1 MNSDNQ
7 QINAAIPEYQ
17 LGEYLLRR
25 RVLTEKQLDDAI
37 EYQCIYGGKLG
48 TSLIELGLATEDQ
61 IAKALSRQL
70 KLHYIKPD
78 RLMHIPES
86 TLTLIPEDIAEKY
99 QVVPYRKKGTTLYV
113 ALNDM
118 TNQQVI
124 AELNQ
129 KLGYSIVPLAIPE
142 IRLIVALKH
151 HYQISPPSRFELLAA
166 QVNKQADPCQT
177 KNSLKK

>member
-61 IAKALSRQL
+61 IAK
-70 KLHYIKPD
+70 
-78 RLMHIPES
+78 
-86 TLTLIPEDIAEKY
+86 
-99 QVVPYRKKGTTLYV
+99 
-113 ALNDM
+113 
-118 TNQQVI
+118 
-124 AELNQ
+124 
-129 KLGYSIVPLAIPE
+129 
-142 IRLIVALKH
+142 
-151 HYQISPPSRFELLAA
+151 PS
-166 QVNKQADPCQT
+166 AD
-177 KNSLKK
+177 N

>member
-1 MNSDNQ
+1 
-7 QINAAIPEYQ
+7 
-17 LGEYLLRR
+17 
-25 RVLTEKQLDDAI
+25 
-37 EYQCIYGGKLG
+37 
-48 TSLIELGLATEDQ
+48 
-61 IAKALSRQL
+61 
-70 KLHYIKPD
+70 
-78 RLMHIPES
+78 MHIPES